1 MPAWLWLNLAA
12 MGAATLH
19 ILIDFG
25 IGLFSLEGQL
35 ATGEA
40 ALLVLIALIHVWW
53 AISFAAGAQG
63 SGGGVASAAVLAAG
77 WTLLTNGYP
86 IVFCPPTCA
95 EAAPLSDVAH
105 VGSLVFGT
113 IAPLGAI
120 WSLWR
125 TRTRVGA
132 VLPAS
137 ALLLV
142 IATVVAFSYT
152 DI

>member
-63 SGGGVASAAVLAAG
+63 SGGGGASAAVLAAG

-86 IVFCPPTCA
+86 IVFCPRP
-95 EAAPLSDVAH
+95 VRRQRH
-105 VGSLVFGT
+105 
-113 IAPLGAI
+113 
-120 WSLWR
+120 
-125 TRTRVGA
+125 
-132 VLPAS
+132 
-137 ALLLV
+137 
-142 IATVVAFSYT
+142 
-152 DI
+152 